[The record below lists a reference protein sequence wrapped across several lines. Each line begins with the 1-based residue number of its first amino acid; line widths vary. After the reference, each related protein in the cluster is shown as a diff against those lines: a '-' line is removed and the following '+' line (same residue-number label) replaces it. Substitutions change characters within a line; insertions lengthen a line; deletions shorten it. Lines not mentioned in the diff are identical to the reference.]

1 MYAISVSKSE
11 QDSDKYYPMNRG
23 KLKIESASDL
33 SATSFYF
40 DTYSDAI
47 VAENALKFLL
57 DNFKHKK
64 NSFKKADQST
74 LKSFN

>member
-1 MYAISVSKSE
+1 MYAISVSKSK

-23 KLKIESASDL
+23 KLKIESASDY

-47 VAENALKFLL
+47 VAEKAIEFLL
-57 DNFKHKK
+57 DKFKQERLQTKK
-64 NSFKKADQST
+64 PP
-74 LKSFN
+74 L